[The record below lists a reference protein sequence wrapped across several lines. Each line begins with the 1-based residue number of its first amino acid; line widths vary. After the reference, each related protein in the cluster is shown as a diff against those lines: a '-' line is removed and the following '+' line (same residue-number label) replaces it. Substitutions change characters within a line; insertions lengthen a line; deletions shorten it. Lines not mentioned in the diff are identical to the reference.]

1 MEAKQQADLMIAEF
15 SLVVLSKVG
24 HILDMSV
31 VTEVAKSSARLAID
45 RIIMVL
51 NPQDLGL
58 EMEKAFDD
66 IDYWKDVKQ
75 YIDGKNQ

>member
-15 SLVVLSKVG
+15 SLVVLSQVG
-24 HILDMSV
+24 HKLDV
-31 VTEVAKSSARLAID
+31 NTVKAIAKSSARLAID
-45 RIIMVL
+45 RIIAVL

-75 YIDGKNQ
+75 YIDGKD

>member
-1 MEAKQQADLMIAEF
+1 MEAKEQADLMISEF
-15 SLVVLSKVG
+15 SLVVLSKIG
-24 HILDMSV
+24 HKLAMSD
-31 VTEVAKSSARLAID
+31 VTEIAKSSARLAID
-45 RIIMVL
+45 RIIAVL

-75 YIDGKNQ
+75 YIDGKDQ